1 MPIRPLRSAL
11 YVPATNARAL
21 EKARTLPC
29 DAIIF
34 DLEDAVSPDRK
45 DEARAH
51 LIAAL
56 RTTDYGH
63 RLRLVRVN
71 DATDIDALADVPLD
85 ALVLPK
91 VRSADLP
98 DSPHPLWV
106 MMETAQAVL
115 NAPAIAAHPRVEGL
129 IMGTNDLERELHLR
143 PRPDRLGLIHALG
156 ACVLAAKAAGKPI
169 LDGVQ
174 AAIHDRTALRH
185 EAEQGLD
192 LGFDGKT
199 VIHPAQLEVV
209 NEIFRPSAAEVDL
222 ARRQIAAHA
231 AAEREGSAIA
241 VVDGRIVEALHVAMA
256 RRTLALN
263 DAIESL

>member
-1 MPIRPLRSAL
+1 MHTRPLRSAL

-21 EKARTLPC
+21 DKARTLPC

-34 DLEDAVSPDRK
+34 DLEDAVSPALK
-45 DEARAH
+45 DKARAD
-51 LIAAL
+51 LIQAL
-56 RTTDYGH
+56 RDMDFGH

-71 DATDIDALADVPLD
+71 DEADMAALAGVPLD

-106 MMETAQAVL
+106 MMETAPAIL
-115 NAPAIAAHPRVEGL
+115 NAPAIAAHPKVGGL

-169 LDGVQ
+169 LDGV
-174 AAIHDRTALRH
+174 HTAFRDVEALKI

-192 LGFDGKT
+192 MGFDGKT

-209 NEIFRPSAAEVDL
+209 NSVFTPSAASVDL
-222 ARRQIAAHA
+222 ARRQIAAHEE
-231 AAEREGSAIA
+231 AERRGSAIA
-241 VVDGRIVEALHVAMA
+241 VVDGRIVEALHVDIA
-256 RRTLALN
+256 RRTLALA
-263 DAIESL
+263 DAIENL